1 MVAFFKY
8 LVIGI
13 VALFALKIA
22 LAVIGVGIAL
32 LTLAIPVAVVAA
44 LGYGVYKLLGGGSK
58 PSNQISEADQ
68 KWLNS

>member
-13 VALFALKIA
+13 VALFALKVA
-22 LAVIGVGIAL
+22 LTVVGIGIAL
-32 LTLAIPVAVVAA
+32 LTLAIPVAVVAG
-44 LGYGVYKLLGGGSK
+44 LGYGVYRLLGGGGKSGR
-58 PSNQISEADQ
+58 QISEADQ